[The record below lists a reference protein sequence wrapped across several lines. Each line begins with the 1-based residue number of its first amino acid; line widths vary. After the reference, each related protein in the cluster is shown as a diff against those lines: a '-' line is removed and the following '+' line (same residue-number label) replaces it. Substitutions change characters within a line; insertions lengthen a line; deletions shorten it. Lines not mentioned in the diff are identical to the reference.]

1 MLNCTRQP
9 HAPSYYVATAVP
21 WEPGEALQ
29 GAVECD
35 VCVVGGGLAGVSTAL
50 NLAEQGLKVVLLEAS
65 RIGFGA
71 SGRNGG
77 QVIAGFACDMDT
89 LRGQLGDAGA
99 RQMWR
104 MSLEAVEIIEQ
115 RVQRHGIA
123 CDWTRG
129 YCTAAVKPAH
139 FQDLLRWQREAQ
151 DFYGYEHY
159 QLWDRDQ
166 LGALL
171 ASDRYQ
177 GGLFDPLA
185 GHIHPL
191 NYLLGLAQVARQAGV
206 SIYEQTP
213 VVSYEEGAA
222 PLVRTDAGTVR
233 CRQLV
238 LACNAYVGALS
249 GKLENRIMP
258 VGTYV
263 IATEPLGEARAHGL
277 IANNMAVC
285 DTNFVLDY
293 YRLSGDHRLLFGGK
307 VSYSGREPAD
317 LAAVMRK
324 DMLRVFPQLADAA
337 VEYAWGGFCDITMNR
352 APDFGRLA
360 ANVYYAQGF
369 SGHGVA
375 VTGLAGK
382 VIAEAIGGD
391 DSRLALF
398 ERLRHRTFP
407 GGKLLRTPALVLG
420 MGWYRLQDYL

>member
-1 MLNCTRQP
+1 MLNCSRQP

-29 GAVECD
+29 GVVECD
-35 VCVVGGGLAGVSTAL
+35 VCVVGGGLAGVSAAL
-50 NLAEQGLKVVLLEAS
+50 NLAEQGLQVVLLEAS

-89 LRGQLGDAGA
+89 LRGQLGDAAA

-115 RVQRHGIA
+115 RVRQHDIA

-139 FQDLLRWQREAQ
+139 FQDLLGWQREAQ

-159 QLWDRDQ
+159 QLWEREQ
-166 LGALL
+166 LAAML

-191 NYLLGLAQVARQAGV
+191 NYLLGLAQAARQAGV
-206 SIYEQTP
+206 RIYEQTP
-213 VVSYEEGAA
+213 VLRYDDGAA
-222 PLVRTDAGTVR
+222 PLVHSAAGSVR

-263 IATEPLGEARAHGL
+263 IATEALGEERARSL
-277 IANNMAVC
+277 IGNNMAVC

-293 YRLSGDHRLLFGGK
+293 YRLSGDRRMLFGGK

-317 LAAVMRK
+317 LAAKMRK
-324 DMLRVFPQLADAA
+324 DMLRVFPQLADVK

-382 VIAEAIGGD
+382 VIAEAIAGD

-398 ERLRHRTFP
+398 ERLRHRAFP

>member
-1 MLNCTRQP
+1 MLNCARQP

-29 GAVECD
+29 GTVECD
-35 VCVVGGGLAGVSTAL
+35 VCVVGGGLAGVTTAL
-50 NLAEQGLKVVLLEAS
+50 NLAEQGLQVVLLEAS

-115 RVQRHGIA
+115 RVQQHDIE

-129 YCTAAVKPAH
+129 YCTAAVKPSH
-139 FQDLLRWQREAQ
+139 FQDLVSWQREAQ

-159 QLWDRDQ
+159 QLWDREQ
-166 LGALL
+166 LAALL

-191 NYLLGLAQVARQAGV
+191 NYLLGLAQAARHAGV

-222 PLVRTDAGTVR
+222 PLVKTDAGSVR

-263 IATEPLGEARAHGL
+263 IATEPLGEARAREL

-293 YRLSGDHRLLFGGK
+293 YRLSGDHRMLFGGK

-324 DMLRVFPQLADAA
+324 DMLRVFPQLADVD

-382 VIAEAIGGD
+382 VIAEAIAGD

-398 ERLRHRTFP
+398 ERLRHRAFP